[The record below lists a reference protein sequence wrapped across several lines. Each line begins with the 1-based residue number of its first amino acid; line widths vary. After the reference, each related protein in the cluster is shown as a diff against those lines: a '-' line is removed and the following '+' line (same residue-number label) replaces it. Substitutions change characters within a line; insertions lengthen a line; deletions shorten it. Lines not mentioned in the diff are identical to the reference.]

1 MKDLIDAINAN
12 DISKIYKSIRNVLA
26 VENNVLLLRSG
37 EYFRISESRG
47 GLAFD
52 MSGYDSKKPGD
63 CHKYNQYILS
73 LFSDLDL
80 ARNMSVMYLDFYKG
94 SGGFSYMY
102 WDDDEL
108 EYFDLSGHSTT
119 DIIYRIINICIISNI
134 TQRRRR
140 ESESLYTLGE
150 TKWNIYK
157 YWQWTIH
164 I

>member
-12 DISKIYKSIRNVLA
+12 DISKIYKSIRDVLA

-47 GLAFD
+47 GLAFE

-80 ARNMSVMYLDFYKG
+80 ARNMKLMYLDFYKG
-94 SGGFSYMY
+94 IGTFQYIY
-102 WDDDEL
+102 WNDDKLQEVSL
-108 EYFDLSGHSTT
+108 AGYTT
-119 DIIYRIINICIISNI
+119 TEIIYIIIKICIIDNPA
-134 TQRRRR
+134 TRRR
-140 ESESLYTLGE
+140 ESESLY
-150 TKWNIYK
+150 KRN
-157 YWQWTIH
+157 
-164 I
+164 

>member
-12 DISKIYKSIRNVLA
+12 DISKIYKSIRDVLA

-47 GLAFD
+47 GLAFE

-80 ARNMSVMYLDFYKG
+80 ARNMKLMYLDFYKG
-94 SGGFSYMY
+94 IGTFQYIY
-102 WDDDEL
+102 WNDDKLQEVSL
-108 EYFDLSGHSTT
+108 AGYTT
-119 DIIYRIINICIISNI
+119 TEIIYIIIKICIIDNPAS
-134 TQRRRR
+134 RRR
-140 ESESLYTLGE
+140 ESESLYASG
-150 TKWNIYK
+150 
-157 YWQWTIH
+157 H
-164 I
+164 